1 MSSDNI
7 DYAELDKAV
16 SEAMQAQPAQPARPV
31 SRPAAKP
38 VAKPVTV
45 VRRPAARPQNHGHI
59 MDFAP
64 RGNNQHVITQP
75 LPTRKPVAQSAPAR
89 PVARP
94 VQQRPTVSNI
104 PQRSAARPTT
114 RVAVAR
120 KAPAAPEPE
129 YEEEPIVAPR
139 PTATR
144 QSVAAKIQQKQQ
156 RVAEAVPQPAP
167 AKKTEAPKPK
177 AHTAPK
183 PKKAEAPD
191 ANSYSL
197 GGRSPFLADTK
208 VEKRPLGSNIPESNA
223 ATIRSTKN
231 VYSQKSPTKAPVVKR
246 KKHTV
251 TEAPKSHSG
260 WLWSLVVI
268 LVIAA
273 GAGLG
278 YLAYLIV
285 FANQL

>member
-1 MSSDNI
+1 MSDNI

-16 SEAMQAQPAQPARPV
+16 NEAMQAQPSHAAPAAA
-31 SRPAAKP
+31 RPAARRP
-38 VAKPVTV
+38 VA
-45 VRRPAARPQNHGHI
+45 RPAARPQSRGRF

-64 RGNNQHVITQP
+64 RGATM
-75 LPTRKPVAQSAPAR
+75 TRPATKPAQK

-94 VQQRPTVSNI
+94 VITRPMTRKIVQENPTTANI
-104 PQRSAARPTT
+104 PQRSAIRPTS
-114 RVAVAR
+114 RVATVRRAPEITEEKVAT
-120 KAPAAPEPE
+120 PVAAPS
-129 YEEEPIVAPR
+129 AP
-139 PTATR
+139 R

-156 RVAEAVPQPAP
+156 RVATAP
-167 AKKTEAPKPK
+167 KEQPKPK
-177 AHTAPK
+177 VT
-183 PKKAEAPD
+183 KKAPEAPD

-197 GGRSPFLADTK
+197 GGRSPFLTDTK
-208 VEKRPLGSNIPESNA
+208 VEKRPLGTNIPETNA
-223 ATIRSTKN
+223 AAVRSTKN
-231 VYSQKSPTKAPVVKR
+231 VYSQKNPSKAPVTKR

-260 WLWSLVVI
+260 WLWSLIVI

-285 FANQL
+285 FAN